1 MYVSFHWA
9 KPPFFTLTLW
19 TTGKKYNLLFASDI
33 VHMVQCAWVHTT
45 PSQAKNRRPSICPH
59 LFKPVY
65 RDATSENC
73 PPPPLSWNGAVSP
86 LWLHT
91 YPCDTLNVIEQ
102 HKYVMT
108 YSIFFSR
115 LGMWNSFPSN
125 WNENIQKKA
134 GVLTASITFLYWSDI
149 ILQTLVIERN
159 LEGQTIYRRTPLEFL
174 LKRNQVFW
182 LNFKVA
188 QFGEG
193 HRKAKRNLFLACT
206 SGTGCVRPPTAARRR
221 RWPPRS
227 STSAGWSREP
237 SPRGRWGSQGFAPES
252 F

>member
-1 MYVSFHWA
+1 MWLSNINM
-9 KPPFFTLTLW
+9 LW
-19 TTGKKYNLLFASDI
+19 RIRF
-33 VHMVQCAWVHTT
+33 
-45 PSQAKNRRPSICPH
+45 
-59 LFKPVY
+59 
-65 RDATSENC
+65 
-73 PPPPLSWNGAVSP
+73 
-86 LWLHT
+86 
-91 YPCDTLNVIEQ
+91 
-102 HKYVMT
+102 
-108 YSIFFSR
+108 FFSSWDVKF
-115 LGMWNSFPSN
+115 LSLQLKWKYT
-125 WNENIQKKA
+125 EKKRR
-134 GVLTASITFLYWSDI
+134 VLTASITFLYWSDI

-159 LEGQTIYRRTPLEFL
+159 GERQTLYRRTPLEFL